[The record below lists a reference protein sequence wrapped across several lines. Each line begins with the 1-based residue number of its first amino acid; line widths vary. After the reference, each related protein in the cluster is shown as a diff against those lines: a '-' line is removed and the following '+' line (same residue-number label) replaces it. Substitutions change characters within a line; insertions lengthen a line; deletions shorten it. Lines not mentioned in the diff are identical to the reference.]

1 MVWRRGKTVQ
11 PERCAP
17 LRLGERTENTHAPL
31 YEPNYVAGCRCK
43 MSSCITEHTSWMA
56 TSLSLHAI
64 KELDV
69 LSSQSGWKADE
80 LYHDVL
86 YFSVHVGDK

>member
-1 MVWRRGKTVQ
+1 
-11 PERCAP
+11 
-17 LRLGERTENTHAPL
+17 
-31 YEPNYVAGCRCK
+31 